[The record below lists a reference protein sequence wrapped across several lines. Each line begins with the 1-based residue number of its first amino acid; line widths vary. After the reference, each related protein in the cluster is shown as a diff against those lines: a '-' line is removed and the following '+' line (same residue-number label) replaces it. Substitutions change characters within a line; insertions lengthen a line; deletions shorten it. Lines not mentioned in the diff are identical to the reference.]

1 MCLQYKC
8 SLSPRISV
16 PMSDQISAPNSLQL
30 PWAWDRTKLSVSLSS
45 FDEPPNFK
53 QNSKIPG
60 PLWPHFGRLL
70 RTSGA
75 MSLHRGLLFPF
86 QSLMALQ
93 IFEISCSSSSAFE
106 TFWRELPA
114 LLRRSRTCGTS
125 VKISL
130 FSTSHSWPF

>member
-30 PWAWDRTKLSVSLSS
+30 PWAWDRTKLSVSLSRQIS
-45 FDEPPNFK
+45 
-53 QNSKIPG
+53 SKIQRSQV
-60 PLWPHFGRLL
+60 HFGHILVGLL

-114 LLRRSRTCGTS
+114 LLRSSRTCGTS